1 VDRLSRTVHDLLLFA
16 RPKAMDLVPT
26 DLHRLIERTLHVLL
40 GDPGNATVDVVLDFG
55 DDVPIIQADG
65 RQMEQVFMNLLLNAI
80 QVMSH
85 KGMVTVATRTQ
96 GRQVVVTVSDTG
108 PGIPPDRIGRIFE
121 PFFTTRSQ
129 GTGLGLAIVKKIV
142 EAHGGR
148 IEAVSTPGSGARFT
162 VTLPREG

>member
-1 VDRLSRTVHDLLLFA
+1 
-16 RPKAMDLVPT
+16 MDLVPT
-26 DLHRLIERTLHVLL
+26 NLHRLIERILHVLL
-40 GDPGNATVDVVLDFG
+40 DDPGNAAVDVVLDFG

-80 QVMSH
+80 QVMNH
-85 KGMVTVATRTQ
+85 KGMVTVATRNL
-96 GRQVVVTVSDTG
+96 GRQVVVTVSDSG
-108 PGIPPDRIGRIFE
+108 PGISPDKIGRIFE

-148 IEAVSTPGSGARFT
+148 IEATSPPGSGARFT
-162 VTLPREG
+162 VTLSREG

>member
-1 VDRLSRTVHDLLLFA
+1 
-16 RPKAMDLVPT
+16 MDLVPT
-26 DLHRLIERTLHVLL
+26 DLHGLIERILRVL
-40 GDPGNATVDVVLDFG
+40 GDDPETGEIEVVRDFG

-65 RQMEQVFMNLLLNAI
+65 RQMEQVFMNLILNAI

-85 KGMVTVATRTQ
+85 KGKVTIATRTV

-108 PGIPPDRIGRIFE
+108 PGIPPDKLAHIFE
-121 PFFTTRSQ
+121 PFFTTRAQ

-148 IEAVSTPGSGARFT
+148 IEAASLPGSGARLT
-162 VTLPREG
+162 ATLPREG